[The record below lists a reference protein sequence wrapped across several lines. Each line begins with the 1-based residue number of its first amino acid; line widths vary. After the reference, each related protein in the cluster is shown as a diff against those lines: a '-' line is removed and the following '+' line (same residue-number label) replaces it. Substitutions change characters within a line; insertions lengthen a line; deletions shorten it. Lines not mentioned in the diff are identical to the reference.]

1 MTDNRIKILPENISS
16 KIAAGEVV
24 QRPESVVKELM
35 ENSIDAG
42 ADTVELIVKRA
53 GKSLIQVVDNG
64 IGMNEDDAVICIQK
78 HATSKI
84 FSYEDLEAISTL
96 GFRGEALSSI
106 WSVSQV
112 EIKTETK
119 DEELGTYIRN
129 EETGSI
135 IKEKGSF
142 PKGTSISVKNL
153 FYNIPARRN
162 FLKTDATE
170 LKHIIDTFNKITL
183 SHPDL
188 NFKLYNND
196 DLIFNYTAGNLE
208 KRVEQVFADNML
220 DALIPVEERTDFISL
235 YGYIGKPALL
245 KKSKGEQY
253 LFLNSR
259 FVLSRQ
265 INHAV
270 FTAYENILEKG
281 DYPFFIL
288 FLDIDP
294 KRIDVNVHPSKLE
307 VRFEDER
314 DVYNFV
320 LAVIKK
326 SLGTHDL
333 VPSISFTETTEQTEK
348 LKVHSF
354 NRTEKG
360 DFSDRPD
367 FTEKKSY
374 AKTNFSDKEIDLIF
388 SAIPDEI
395 EKPVSSQTA
404 YPFNRQDR
412 KDAESKDLT
421 ENTGKNIKYSE
432 EVKTEDETTFII
444 QLHNKYILSQ
454 IKTGLMI
461 IDQHVAHERILYEKA
476 LKRFEAN
483 LPFSQQLL
491 FPKTM
496 ELDPGTF
503 EIIKEINPYLIKLGF
518 EIKFFSKNTIVIEG
532 VPDDV
537 KSGSEEKILIE
548 LIEEYSS
555 NQREK
560 KLEERDNIAKSY
572 SCKTAIKAG
581 DKLSDKEMR
590 LLIDQLFATSMPYVC
605 PHGRP
610 IVVKISLDEF
620 DRRFGRTS

>member
-1 MTDNRIKILPENISS
+1 M
-16 KIAAGEVV
+16 
-24 QRPESVVKELM
+24 
-35 ENSIDAG
+35 
-42 ADTVELIVKRA
+42 
-53 GKSLIQVVDNG
+53 
-64 IGMNEDDAVICIQK
+64 
-78 HATSKI
+78 
-84 FSYEDLEAISTL
+84 
-96 GFRGEALSSI
+96 
-106 WSVSQV
+106 
-112 EIKTETK
+112 
-119 DEELGTYIRN
+119 
-129 EETGSI
+129 
-135 IKEKGSF
+135 
-142 PKGTSISVKNL
+142 
-153 FYNIPARRN
+153 
-162 FLKTDATE
+162 
-170 LKHIIDTFNKITL
+170 
-183 SHPDL
+183 
-188 NFKLYNND
+188 
-196 DLIFNYTAGNLE
+196 
-208 KRVEQVFADNML
+208 
-220 DALIPVEERTDFISL
+220 
-235 YGYIGKPALL
+235 
-245 KKSKGEQY
+245 
-253 LFLNSR
+253 
-259 FVLSRQ
+259 
-265 INHAV
+265 

-288 FLDIDP
+288 FMDIDP

-307 VRFEDER
+307 VRFEDEK

-333 VPSISFTETTEQTEK
+333 VPSVSFTDTTEETEK

-354 NRTEKG
+354 NKTEKG
-360 DFSDRPD
+360 DFSDRPKL
-367 FTEKKSY
+367 TEKKSF

-388 SAIPDEI
+388 STIPDEI
-395 EKPVSSQTA
+395 EKSGPDETEH
-404 YPFNRQDR
+404 PFIKTER
-412 KDAESKDLT
+412 KE
-421 ENTGKNIKYSE
+421 TGIPDIPGNPEQNIKYSK

-491 FPKTM
+491 FPKTL

-503 EIIKEINPYLIKLGF
+503 EIVKEINPYLIKLGF

-548 LIEEYSS
+548 LIEEYVL

-581 DKLSDKEMR
+581 DKLTDKEMR
-590 LLIDQLFATSMPYVC
+590 LLIDQLFGTSMPYVC

-620 DRRFGRTS
+620 DRRFGRT